1 MNEKVKDQAQLL
13 AALLFVIKQ
22 FVFYLENPWAQT
34 LKKKNVFL
42 WERKLSSKMKANC
55 AIEHDITDS
64 CSQVNIEKDILV
76 EIFNYESTSD
86 CKHIVSSHRFLQE
99 QCTDGILY

>member
-1 MNEKVKDQAQLL
+1 
-13 AALLFVIKQ
+13 
-22 FVFYLENPWAQT
+22 
-34 LKKKNVFL
+34 
-42 WERKLSSKMKANC
+42 MKANC